1 MSSKTKIVVLH
12 MKEII
17 YTTVFVILGMILIL
31 LLVFMFFPK
40 DQKTTDSS
48 KEYMPGIYTEQI
60 TLGSADLKMEV
71 TVDQDWISS
80 IRCVNLSETVTAMYP
95 LLQPAIEDMADQI
108 CEKQSTKHLTYPKEN
123 PYTSKMI
130 VEAIE
135 RALKKAAVK

>member
-17 YTTVFVILGMILIL
+17 YTTVFVLLGMILIL

-40 DQKTTDSS
+40 DKKAADSS
-48 KEYMPGIYTEQI
+48 TEYMPGIYTEPI
-60 TLGSADLKMEV
+60 TLGSTELEMEV
-71 TVDQDWISS
+71 TVDKDRISS
-80 IRCVNLSETVTAMYP
+80 IRCVNLSEAVTAMYP

-108 CEKQSTKHLTYPKEN
+108 CEKQSTEHLTYPKDN

-135 RALKKAAVK
+135 NALKKAAVK